1 MTVASD
7 RRRRAARV
15 LTEAGAPV
23 VVLVLAPLAIAL
35 HAADS
40 LAGGLSWGGL
50 AALFFGVIPF
60 GYVLHGARSGRWRDH
75 HIGAREQ
82 RKPVFVFTL
91 ASMLLGLLVLLTGGA
106 PRDLLAFLAVL
117 LIEATLA
124 LLLTLAW
131 KVSIHA
137 WVSTIGATALVL
149 VYGGAAWLLWPILAG
164 VGWSRVELE
173 DHTLAQVVVG
183 AILGVATTVIIFPV
197 LR

>member
-40 LAGGLSWGGL
+40 LAAGLGWGGL

-91 ASMLLGLLVLLTGGA
+91 ASMLLGLLLLVTGGA
-106 PRDLLAFLAVL
+106 PRDLLAFLATL

-149 VYGGAAWLLWPILAG
+149 VYGGAAWLLWPVLAG

-173 DHTLAQVVVG
+173 DHTPAQVVVG